1 MSILTEIFTAS
12 PEHAMSR
19 ARAHDEGRPPT
30 PVGDLFETTGVTD
43 LELEVLGE
51 IVARAVGMG
60 GIDTE
65 LHPVHLELDE
75 LSQVPDAVV
84 AACAELPALDADPTV
99 SVSIDAVIASFC
111 ALEDIDLAEPE
122 ASDLVRRVIDLA
134 VLAHRRGDGLY
145 LWTSL

>member
-1 MSILTEIFTAS
+1 M
-12 PEHAMSR
+12 PWSR
-19 ARAHDEGRPPT
+19 PAQ
-30 PVGDLFETTGVTD
+30 
-43 LELEVLGE
+43 
-51 IVARAVGMG
+51 
-60 GIDTE
+60 
-65 LHPVHLELDE
+65 
-75 LSQVPDAVV
+75 S
-84 AACAELPALDADPTV
+84 LPALDADPTV